1 MIAVFSLT
9 KPEDIVSAAATI
21 FFMRDIAVA
30 MSVVFGGVIFQ
41 SGMAANSAELNAV
54 LTPDIAA
61 SLTKGDATAST
72 RLIQLLPEPQ
82 KQLVYKAYNS
92 SLGMEWIF
100 YTALSIV
107 ALLLSLLVSKQ
118 TLSKVHKSH
127 KTGLAGQESAR
138 FEQRPTMQNRPR
150 RESQSLP

>member
-9 KPEDIVSAAATI
+9 KPEDIVSVAATI

-41 SGMAANSAELNAV
+41 SGMAAHSAELNAV
-54 LTPDIAA
+54 LPPDIAA

-127 KTGLAGQESAR
+127 KTGLSGQESAR
-138 FEQRPTMQNRPR
+138 LEQRPTMQNRPR